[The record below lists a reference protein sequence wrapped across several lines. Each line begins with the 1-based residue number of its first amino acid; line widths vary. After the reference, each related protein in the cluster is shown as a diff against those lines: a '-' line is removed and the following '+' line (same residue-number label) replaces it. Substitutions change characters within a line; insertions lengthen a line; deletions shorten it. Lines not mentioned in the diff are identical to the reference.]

1 MSIHTIELSTG
12 GDETL
17 TQTQTRTRTQ
27 NAVDYAHLRFPG
39 GSSVTEVRPQY
50 IRHRRAKQ
58 KPLWIKEPSAAYCVF
73 SAVWD
78 KNTIDY
84 QESMY
89 MLLLSASSELLGFSY
104 IGAGSVNHYCVN
116 IQKILTLALGANA
129 VSIILA
135 HNHPSGSVKVSE
147 ADKMIT
153 KRLFEC
159 AKLVGLTLLDHL
171 ILVREE
177 VAPFGVKP
185 FVSLHNQHSSL
196 FIDNTRSSDRLVW
209 NR

>member
-1 MSIHTIELSTG
+1 MSIHTIEVSTG

-17 TQTQTRTRTQ
+17 TQTQTRTQ
-27 NAVDYAHLRFPG
+27 NAVDYEHLRFPG

-58 KPLWIKEPSAAYCVF
+58 KPLWIKEPSAAYRVF

-78 KNTIDY
+78 KDTIDY

-159 AKLVGLTLLDHL
+159 TKLVGLTLLDHL

-177 VAPFGVKP
+177 VAPFGVEP

-209 NR
+209 NK